1 MFVCVCVCV
10 CVRACVSARARAR
23 VCVCVKVGGLGNLSK
38 WVCLHGL
45 SAVVLF
51 HPQAV
56 SVMDTVRF
64 SAIVIPEFAGKHLLL
79 AWRKGAE
86 RGGGRGRRG

>member
-1 MFVCVCVCV
+1 M
-10 CVRACVSARARAR
+10 
-23 VCVCVKVGGLGNLSK
+23 
-38 WVCLHGL
+38 CLHGL

-79 AWRKGAE
+79 TLAE
-86 RGGGRGRRG
+86 GGGEGKGKREERVGVDGEWGKG